1 MTPKPQRDGWSEP
14 IYFFDDRIDLDAFF
28 NIDVG
33 ARTVAYAFT
42 WVDAQRDQEAELW
55 IGSDE
60 AMRVWVNEI
69 VKEKVRIPLQRG
81 ENRVLV
87 KAVQVFSD
95 FQFAL
100 NICEPESDPD
110 IDGDRV
116 AGLAFRGLPM
126 SMTAVDDAPGTP
138 AAFALAP
145 SYPNPF
151 NASTVIPFQI
161 DQTAGQAPVVTL
173 EIIDTAGQRLRT
185 LVHRAMS
192 PGRDDAGRAVASGLF
207 FARLHVEG
215 GSVASG
221 KLVLL
226 R

>member
-1 MTPKPQRDGWSEP
+1 M
-14 IYFFDDRIDLDAFF
+14 
-28 NIDVG
+28 
-33 ARTVAYAFT
+33 
-42 WVDAQRDQEAELW
+42 
-55 IGSDE
+55 
-60 AMRVWVNEI
+60 
-69 VKEKVRIPLQRG
+69 
-81 ENRVLV
+81 LV
-87 KAVQVFSD
+87 KTVQEFSD

-116 AGLAFRGLPM
+116 AGLAFRALPM
-126 SMTAVDDAPGTP
+126 SMTAVDDAAGTP

-161 DQTAGQAPVVTL
+161 DQTAGQ
-173 EIIDTAGQRLRT
+173 
-185 LVHRAMS
+185 
-192 PGRDDAGRAVASGLF
+192 GRDDAGRAVASGLF

>member
-14 IYFFDDRIDLDAFF
+14 IYFFDDRIDLYAFF

-60 AMRVWVNEI
+60 AMRVWVREI
-69 VKEKVRIPLQRG
+69 VKEKIRIPLQRG

-87 KAVQVFSD
+87 KAVQEFSD

-110 IDGDRV
+110 IDSDRV
-116 AGLAFRGLPM
+116 AGLAFRALPM
-126 SMTAVDDAPGTP
+126 SMTAVDDAP
-138 AAFALAP
+138 
-145 SYPNPF
+145 
-151 NASTVIPFQI
+151 
-161 DQTAGQAPVVTL
+161 GQAPVVTL